1 MEPVSIERIQAQLR
15 NLPQEKLEAVSDFVS
30 SLAEHSTSVKL
41 LETMLASEPVL
52 ARDWSRP
59 EEDDAWADL

>member
-15 NLPQEKLEAVSDFVS
+15 KLPQEKLEAVSDFVS
-30 SLAEHSTSVKL
+30 NLAEHSRSITP
-41 LETMLASEPVL
+41 LETMLASEQVL